1 MCGIAGIWNFRDKK
15 VMINTLQ
22 KFTDS
27 MIHRGPDGADYKLF
41 DNEKLGLG
49 HRRLAILDLTEAGK
63 QPMNIDNE
71 RYWITY
77 NGEVYNFIEIK
88 EELKT
93 LGYYFQSE
101 TDTEVILKAYKHWGK
116 LCLDK
121 FNGEWAFAIW
131 DNEIKELFIAR
142 DRFGIKPFYYTSN
155 SIFFAFASEVLAFKN
170 LEGFNYR
177 LNDELV
183 NIQTKDN
190 YILDGKGYTIVNEV
204 YSILPGH
211 YCIVNSKKTII
222 QQQRWYDIRTKIQ
235 PSTLTYNEQVLKLK
249 TLLFDAVKIRLRS
262 DVAIGCALSGG
273 LDSSSIYG
281 VLSAIKKENT
291 NLSRLPKDWQKAY
304 VQTFPNAAIDE
315 KKYAEKVV
323 EYCNG
328 SAEYLIHN
336 QDNLVD
342 NVIKTTQHCQRIS
355 STPILAITDIYK
367 NMKAKG
373 VSVSIDG
380 HGVDEMLFGY
390 LGNVYDLYNLKVEKN
405 LKKEAQNIANCL
417 ANLYPP
423 ADVADAKNRF
433 INDIKYQFSLKN
445 RVKRFFKNNQK
456 NAEDKTLKS
465 LSNSGYNFSTQEIL
479 KIEFFQKT
487 LPTLLVT
494 FDIAAMY
501 SSVEIR
507 MPFMD
512 HRVVEFIFSL
522 PENAKIGEGKTK
534 RILRDVI
541 TDLIPNEIKDR
552 TYKIGISAPLN
563 NWMNTEFK
571 PYIIQKYSKYKALEP
586 HIEHLQN
593 TKLGEKEALEIWETL
608 NIDLLKVE

>member
-1 MCGIAGIWNFRDKK
+1 MCGIAGIWNFGGKK
-15 VMINTLQ
+15 VALNTLR

-49 HRRLAILDLTEAGK
+49 HRRLAILDLSEAGK
-63 QPMNIDNE
+63 QPMSIDNE

-93 LGYYFQSE
+93 LGYHFQSE
-101 TDTEVILKAYKHWGK
+101 TDTEVILTAYKHWGK
-116 LCLDK
+116 SCLDK

-131 DNEIKELFIAR
+131 DNEIKELFLAR
-142 DRFGIKPFYYTSN
+142 DRFGIKPFYFTSN
-155 SIFFAFASEVLAFKN
+155 SIFFAFASEVLAFKH
-170 LEGFNYR
+170 LEGFNYS
-177 LNDELV
+177 LNNELV

-190 YILDGKGYTIVNEV
+190 YVLDGKGYTIVNEV
-204 YSILPGH
+204 FSVLPGH
-211 YCIVNSKKTII
+211 YCIINSTTI

-235 PSTLTYNEQVLKLK
+235 PSSLTYNEQVIKLK

-304 VQTFPNAAIDE
+304 VQTFPNAVFDE

-355 STPILAITDIYK
+355 STPILSITDIYK

-405 LKKEAQNIANCL
+405 LKKEAQNIADCL
-417 ANLYPP
+417 ANLYSP
-423 ADVADAKNRF
+423 ADVAEVKNRF
-433 INDIKYQFSLKN
+433 TNDIKHQFSVRN
-445 RVKRFFKNNQK
+445 RVKRFLKNNRTNTENK
-456 NAEDKTLKS
+456 SLKS
-465 LSNSGYNFSTQEIL
+465 LSDSTYNFSEEEIL
-479 KIEFFQKT
+479 KTEFFEKT
-487 LPTLLVT
+487 LPTLLAT

-512 HRVVEFIFSL
+512 HRIVEFIFSL
-522 PENAKIGEGKTK
+522 HENAKIGEGKTK
-534 RILRDVI
+534 RILRDAI
-541 TDLIPNEIKDR
+541 ANLIPNEIKDR

-563 NWMNTEFK
+563 NWINTDFK
-571 PYIIQKYSKYKALEP
+571 RYIIQKYGTHKILGSYTK
-586 HIEHLQN
+586 HLQN
-593 TKLGEKEALEIWETL
+593 SKLGENETIEIWE
-608 NIDLLKVE
+608 NINKDLLKVE

>member
-1 MCGIAGIWNFRDKK
+1 MCGIAGIWNFDGKK
-15 VMINTLQ
+15 VALNTLR

-49 HRRLAILDLTEAGK
+49 HRRLAILDLSEAGK
-63 QPMNIDNE
+63 QPMSIDNE

-101 TDTEVILKAYKHWGK
+101 TDTEVILTAYKHWGK
-116 LCLDK
+116 SCLDK
-121 FNGEWAFAIW
+121 FNGEWAFAVW
-131 DNEIKELFIAR
+131 DNEIKELFLAR

-155 SIFFAFASEVLAFKN
+155 SIFFAFASEVLAFKH
-170 LEGFNYR
+170 LEGFNYS
-177 LNDELV
+177 LNNELV

-190 YILDGKGYTIVNEV
+190 YVLDGKGYTIVNEV
-204 YSILPGH
+204 FSILPGH
-211 YCIVNSKKTII
+211 YCIINSTTI

-235 PSTLTYNEQVLKLK
+235 PSSLTYNEQVLKLK
-249 TLLFDAVKIRLRS
+249 NLLFDAVKIRLRS
-262 DVAIGCALSGG
+262 DVTIGCALSGG

-281 VLSAIKKENT
+281 VLSAIKKEN
-291 NLSRLPKDWQKAY
+291 NSLSRLPKDWQKAY
-304 VQTFPNAAIDE
+304 VQTFPNAIIDE

-323 EYCNG
+323 KYCNG

-336 QDNLVD
+336 QDDLVD

-355 STPILAITDIYK
+355 STPILSIIDIYK

-405 LKKEAQNIANCL
+405 LKKEARNIADCL
-417 ANLYPP
+417 VNLYPP
-423 ADVADAKNRF
+423 ADVTDLKNRF
-433 INDIKYQFSLKN
+433 TNDIKHQFSVRK
-445 RVKRFFKNNQK
+445 RVKRFLKNNQINTENK
-456 NAEDKTLKS
+456 SLKS
-465 LSNSGYNFSTQEIL
+465 LSNSTYNFSEKEIL
-479 KIEFFQKT
+479 KTEFFEKT
-487 LPTLLVT
+487 LPTLLAT

-512 HRVVEFIFSL
+512 HRIVEFIFLL

-534 RILRDVI
+534 RILRDAI
-541 TDLIPNEIKDR
+541 ANLIPNEIKDR

-563 NWMNTEFK
+563 NWMNNQFK
-571 PYIIQKYSKYKALEP
+571 SYIIQTYT
-586 HIEHLQN
+586 EHKLAKKLQN
-593 TKLGEKEALEIWETL
+593 AELNGKESLGIWEII
-608 NIDLLKVE
+608 NKDLLKIG